1 MTLKGKR
8 YQLFILSLLICAS
21 MSWKAYA
28 AGIQAP
34 AFLEES
40 QPAVGA
46 VLQETPKEVW
56 IRFNERLEEEFSV
69 IIVKDVGGERI
80 SGKTKLDLPTRKT
93 LRVELPAL
101 TSGEYHVYWNAVSWD
116 GPPTKGDY
124 VFQIAPP

>member
-8 YQLFILSLLICAS
+8 YQLFILSLLIS
-21 MSWKAYA
+21 VPTPWKASA

-56 IRFNERLEEEFSV
+56 IRFDERLEEEFSV
-69 IIVKDVGGERI
+69 IVVKDAGGERI

-124 VFQIAPP
+124 VFQVAPP